1 MKIRF
6 FGLLTCLLLLGIP
19 FGFGHSGR
27 TDANGGHNDR
37 KNGGYHYHGTPPSK
51 SPPSESVSGRY
62 NESSAQT
69 QTVAPVRPVV
79 VPTEAQKAETDAKVI
94 AWQIKQSAA
103 GFASAQY
110 DLGVRYLT
118 GTGVEKDLDKA
129 ISLLESAAKQNHSL
143 AQKRLSIALLEKE
156 VLAAEKPAKSVDV
169 FDVAELQIE
178 NEALRKE
185 TQALRRLLANE
196 GNPSQQVPLTP
207 VSTRS
212 IPPQDNPAVSHAKS
226 PSNESSWTLSST
238 GKRHN
243 NRCRYF
249 GSGKSCGQ
257 NDGVACKVCG
267 G

>member
-6 FGLLTCLLLLGIP
+6 FGLLAAISLLGMSLV
-19 FGFGHSGR
+19 FAHSGR

-51 SPPSESVSGRY
+51 SPPSETGRGTTTSVV
-62 NESSAQT
+62 APQL
-69 QTVAPVRPVV
+69 APVRPVV
-79 VPTEAQKAETDAKVI
+79 IPTEAQRAQTEATVI
-94 AWQIKQSAA
+94 AWQIKQAAA
-103 GFASAQY
+103 GYASAQY

-118 GTGVEKDLDKA
+118 GNGVEKDLDKA

-156 VLAAEKPAKSVDV
+156 VLAAEKPAKSADV
-169 FDVAELQIE
+169 FDVAEVEKE

-185 TQALRRLLANE
+185 NQALRRLLANE

-212 IPPQDNPAVSHAKS
+212 IPSQNNPAVSPANA
-226 PSNESSWTLSST
+226 PSNESSWSLSST

-249 GSGKSCGQ
+249 GSGKTCGQ